1 MSGANSDDK
10 TTSVLFPGQK
20 TGLSP
25 FRDCVLSPG
34 RAGIVDGE
42 EVNAPSGI
50 LVPVNSNQYPQ
61 RVRHQLPESP
71 VDVSQGL

>member
-1 MSGANSDDK
+1 MIKPPLNCS
-10 TTSVLFPGQK
+10 PGQK

-34 RAGIVDGE
+34 RAGVPLVDGE

-50 LVPVNSNQYPQ
+50 LAPVNSNQYPQ
-61 RVRHQLPESP
+61 RVHHQLPESL